1 MINKNFKKIVPK
13 DPARPWLQNV
23 FYSKERGEYC
33 ATNGYVLITQ
43 KTTDNFRENMTFDV
57 LTGKATANAEYF
69 PKYDYIVDDIKIHE
83 EIKAR
88 EFEIYVNPAGK
99 VKKVVKIGDGNFF
112 DYKLVKSII
121 DCIGTDFKLYSCPD
135 SLYFANDI
143 YKAVV
148 MKVRTDINNYQQTVQ
163 KFDTSKK
170 TRQKAVK
177 FVHIVQSESGEI
189 VGVFSNE
196 SEAMKRG
203 RSKTYVIL

>member
-1 MINKNFKKIVPK
+1 MINKNFKKIVSK
-13 DPARPWLQNV
+13 DPARPYLQNV

-43 KTTDNFRENMTFDV
+43 KTTDNFAEDMTFDV

-69 PKYDYIVDDIKIHE
+69 PKYDYIVDKIKIHE

-99 VKKVVKIGDGNFF
+99 IKKVVKIDDDNFF
-112 DYKLVKSII
+112 DYRLIKSII
-121 DCIGTDFKLYSCPD
+121 DCIGADFKLYSCPD

-148 MKVRTDINNYQQTVQ
+148 MKVRIAGDNYKQTAQ
-163 KFDTSKK
+163 KLDTSQK
-170 TRQKAVK
+170 TRQKAIK
-177 FVHIVQSESGEI
+177 FVHIVQNESGEI

-203 RSKTYVIL
+203 KSKSFVIL